1 MWYKMQCR
9 KEENPYTDIK
19 TTRIRACLAVSLRPI
34 GPTFLYPVPHKHL
47 PCFLRHQS
55 TCRPDYDCGG
65 ELCAELIPSPKSF
78 LDPPTRVVL
87 VVRVRME
94 SPGWAVRP
102 GGRGSISPA
111 PGWPTANDGDGERGK
126 NEDRMSPFSSQAD
139 KFWLDGRE
147 GPAGGDRDD
156 EDSLGGDYRVSDE
169 KFLPRSGSRGRDA
182 GASAREAW
190 GEGTRDSN
198 SADAQSRRAEAE
210 WKRFRRSGLT
220 TAEER
225 EAELLATAG
234 DLKILNEELQVE
246 LQRERQ
252 RTADLVHKADR
263 MARELDTERM
273 ERKKYERE
281 STHKARELSWAHS
294 LIQELRSQID
304 DTTHRDESQAKVQ
317 TELLTLLEQQVH
329 DGDKVVK
336 ELQESLVKSELE
348 IDVLRRDATAASEAR
363 AAAEE
368 SNQKLRMAAAE
379 DQRKTRILIKYKENA
394 QKQMTQQHEAVLKK
408 LFDSAA
414 LLDRESSDDVEAG
427 GILGTAWPR
436 GSSPLKRELEAE
448 ARSEARALGGRRS
461 SGDTSW
467 RKEAGGMEPGPA
479 ICLL

>member
-1 MWYKMQCR
+1 
-9 KEENPYTDIK
+9 
-19 TTRIRACLAVSLRPI
+19 
-34 GPTFLYPVPHKHL
+34 
-47 PCFLRHQS
+47 
-55 TCRPDYDCGG
+55 
-65 ELCAELIPSPKSF
+65 
-78 LDPPTRVVL
+78 
-87 VVRVRME
+87 
-94 SPGWAVRP
+94 
-102 GGRGSISPA
+102 
-111 PGWPTANDGDGERGK
+111 
-126 NEDRMSPFSSQAD
+126 MSPFSSQAD

-317 TELLTLLEQQVH
+317 NELLTLLEQQVH

-467 RKEAGGMEPGPA
+467 RKEAGGIEPGFA
-479 ICLL
+479 TCLL